1 MNNNNKLN
9 VTVAFKGMDSS
20 DAVKGYASKRV
31 TKLAKHMHHMT
42 NCHFT
47 FLNENHSN
55 IAELHIVSGDFEAK
69 AEARAETMY
78 AAIDEVTDKALQQ
91 SRKHKDKTT
100 HHKRGQKIHDLV
112 SDGIEESEE
121 EGL

>member
-1 MNNNNKLN
+1 MNMTNKLN

-20 DAVKGYASKRV
+20 DAMKDYANKRV
-31 TKLAKHMHHMT
+31 SKLAKHMHHLT

-47 FLNENHSN
+47 FLNENHNN

-69 AEARAETMY
+69 AEARHENMY

-91 SRKHKDKTT
+91 SRKHKEKATN
-100 HHKRGQKIHDLV
+100 HQRGVKPHIIPQEPVLED
-112 SDGIEESEE
+112 EE
-121 EGL
+121 